1 MLAFIKDF
9 MALASL
15 TAFGTVAM
23 LYLDLLTYAG

>member
-1 MLAFIKDF
+1 MLTFIKDF

-15 TAFGTVAM
+15 TAFCAVAM